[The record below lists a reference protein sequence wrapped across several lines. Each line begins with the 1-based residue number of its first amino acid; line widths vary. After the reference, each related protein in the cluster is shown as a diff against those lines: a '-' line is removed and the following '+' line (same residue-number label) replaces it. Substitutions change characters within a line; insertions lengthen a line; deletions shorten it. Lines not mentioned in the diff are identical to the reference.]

1 MYNNTFVCKY
11 KFALPLRVLWMSNNE
26 TFELLS
32 FSYIVSKAHRT
43 TSTKNHWSY
52 LCLLFVGTFTIF
64 APTDAAFDAVGTEAE
79 LLKDTAALANILK
92 YHVVK
97 GVIPSSAAKN
107 ELQLETLAGT
117 KIRFNIYSHNHV
129 RIFIDFIYIFKI
141 NIYLFLPNV
150 YCVFKTDNYGK
161 SSDAVITVH

>member
-1 MYNNTFVCKY
+1 MPIYYKY
-11 KFALPLRVLWMSNNE
+11 EIWLIISAPIISSKSYSMNESNGQC
-26 TFELLS
+26 
-32 FSYIVSKAHRT
+32 AHVT
-43 TSTKNHWSY
+43 TRLITHIY
-52 LCLLFVGTFTIF
+52 VVYFVGTFTIF

-129 RIFIDFIYIFKI
+129 RLIYRFFL
-141 NIYLFLPNV
+141 YL
-150 YCVFKTDNYGK
+150 
-161 SSDAVITVH
+161 